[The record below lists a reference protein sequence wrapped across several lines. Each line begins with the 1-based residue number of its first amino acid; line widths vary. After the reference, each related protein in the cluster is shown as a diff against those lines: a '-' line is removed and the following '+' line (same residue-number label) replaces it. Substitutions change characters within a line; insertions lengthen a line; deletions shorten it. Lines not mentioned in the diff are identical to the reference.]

1 MKWVIWLV
9 PKSWRE
15 TVLPDLEG
23 ERVHGGR
30 SRTWLAR
37 QVLTVGLRL
46 RWQIGRNAMW
56 TDLRYVLRHLWRSR
70 WFTVAAVLM
79 LALGLGANLAVFSVV
94 DRALFRE
101 LPYTAEERL
110 ILVTP
115 FTPEDGQR
123 YTAFDRRLFVA
134 ARQGVPAIS
143 DMAYVSSFQP
153 RSFPIPGAAGQ
164 PLVLSG
170 ASYNLLDVLG
180 ISVVRGRGFTRDAAL
195 AKEPIAL
202 ITYETWQARFMGDEG
217 VLGRQIGTG
226 TRTVTIVGVLP
237 QGFIRPVMNHWSKS
251 DGILLDAETFD
262 GPAAGN
268 LSPGVARLTTGAT
281 ADQAF
286 TQLGALAERLD
297 PELRRAGQSR
307 GPRVRVDDLRQG
319 MFAFAYQYLWLVT
332 LAATLLVALTAANLA
347 GLLLSRG
354 RSRTHEVALRA
365 SLGASRLRLLTTEI
379 GQSTVICAL
388 GAGVALLVLVWSNRS
403 LVELVPAYMQS
414 FVITGGGMRLV
425 GYTALLV
432 MLCALVSAGLPAWAA
447 SRIQLLSVLK
457 TAAGAPAHARAGRM
471 GHWIIGFEAAVGIV
485 LVAGAAIVLRG
496 YLSLATQDLGYAPE
510 GLTQVS
516 IGPSGDRQGGDD
528 RAERDRYLRVL
539 AELRRRPE
547 VAMAAAAD
555 STPGSGAAPMS
566 GGTWNGVARA
576 GLWQVTDGWLETLG
590 FRMVAGETIREVDVL
605 EERPVAL
612 ITRDLARRV
621 WPALSDHE
629 VLGQTLTSE
638 REPVRR
644 VIGVVAETRPAP
656 GQPTTPMVIAPVS
669 SAGFW
674 FLDFVVRTRPDA
686 VIEPA
691 AVVGQT
697 QHLSVESATVA
708 RADRFI
714 ESVLLQPRTQTLIFG
729 SFAVV
734 GLLVAAVGLFA
745 VLSLDLALRRYEF
758 GIRASLGASRRDLV
772 RVALSTAMIPV
783 LAGGTVGLV
792 TAYWS
797 ATVVQSLVVGVDAQD
812 PGTLALV
819 ASALVGVA
827 LVAAWIPA
835 RRASRVDPA
844 VVLRQQ

>member
-1 MKWVIWLV
+1 MNWLQWMV
-9 PKSWRE
+9 PRSWRDA
-15 TVLPDLEG
+15 VLPDLEG
-23 ERVHGGR
+23 ERTREGR
-30 SRTWLAR
+30 SRVWLAY
-37 QVLTVGLRL
+37 QVLAVGLRL

-56 TDLRYVLRHLWRSR
+56 TDVRYVMRHLWRSR
-70 WFTVAAVLM
+70 WFTLAAVLM
-79 LALGLGANLAVFSVV
+79 LAMGMGANLAVFSVV
-94 DRALFRE
+94 DRALFRD
-101 LPYTAEERL
+101 LPFSDEGGL
-110 ILVTP
+110 IMVTP
-115 FTPEDGQR
+115 YSPEDGQR
-123 YTAFDRRLFVA
+123 YAAFDRRLFVA
-134 ARQGVPAIS
+134 SRQSVPAIQ
-143 DMAYVSSFQP
+143 DMAYVSSFP
-153 RSFPIPGAAGQ
+153 PGSLAIPGDGGR
-164 PLVLSG
+164 PLSLSG

-180 ISVVRGRGFTRDAAL
+180 TSVIRGRGFTLEAAV
-195 AKEPIAL
+195 AKEPVAL
-202 ITYETWQARFMGDEG
+202 ITYETWQARFNGDEG
-217 VLGRQIGTG
+217 VIGRSIGTG
-226 TRTVTIVGVLP
+226 ARARTIIGVLP
-237 QGFIRPVMNHWSKS
+237 PGFIRPVMNHWSQS
-251 DGILLDAETFD
+251 DGIMLDAETLD
-262 GPAAGN
+262 GPAGGN
-268 LSPGVARLTTGAT
+268 LSPGVARLAPGAT
-281 ADQAF
+281 ASQAF
-286 TQLGALAERLD
+286 AQLRELATRLD
-297 PELRRAGQSR
+297 PDLRRPGQAT

-319 MFAFAYQYLWLVT
+319 MFAFAYRYLWIVT
-332 LAATLLVALTAANLA
+332 LAASLLVALTGANLA

-365 SLGASRLRLLTTEI
+365 SLGAGRFRLLTTEV
-379 GQSTVICAL
+379 GQSAVICAL
-388 GAGVALLVLVWSNRS
+388 GAGVALLVLVWSNQS
-403 LVELVPAYMQS
+403 LVELVPAYMRS
-414 FVITGGGMRLV
+414 FVITGIDMRLV
-425 GYTALLV
+425 GYLAVLV
-432 MLCALVSAGLPAWAA
+432 AACALVGAGLPAWAA
-447 SRIQLLSVLK
+447 SRVELLSVLK
-457 TAAGAPAHARAGRM
+457 TTAGAPAHARAGRL
-471 GHWIIGFEAAVGIV
+471 GRWIIGFEAAVGIV

-496 YLSLATQDLGYAPE
+496 YLGLATQDLGYAPE

-516 IGPSGDRQGGDD
+516 IHPMGDRQGGDD
-528 RAERDRYLRVL
+528 RAERERYLRVL
-539 AELRRRPE
+539 NELRRRPE
-547 VAMAAAAD
+547 VEMAAAGD
-555 STPGSGAAPMS
+555 STPGGGAAPMS
-566 GGTWNGVARA
+566 GATWNGVTRA
-576 GLWQVTDGWLETLG
+576 GLWQVTDGWIEALG
-590 FRMVAGETIREVDVL
+590 FRVVAGETIREVDVL
-605 EERPVAL
+605 EERQVAL

-621 WPALSDHE
+621 WPELADHE
-629 VLGQTLTSE
+629 VLGQMLSAE
-638 REPVRR
+638 GQPGRR
-644 VIGVVAETRPAP
+644 VVGLLAETRPAP

-714 ESVLLQPRTQTLIFG
+714 ESVLLQPRIQTLIFG